1 MAGVRGRGD
10 AGNDARDSDDES
22 GDTDSAHA
30 HEAGTTGGGT
40 ETPSLPLRRG
50 DEAWARLTF

>member
-10 AGNDARDSDDES
+10 ARNDDRDSDDES
-22 GDTDSAHA
+22 GDNDSAHA

-40 ETPSLPLRRG
+40 ERLGFPA
-50 DEAWARLTF
+50 AWR